1 MEMSYG
7 GTMLKKIK
15 KAFTILVFIYILL
28 CVIIHFSYNN
38 ILRIIGNNEIVYS
51 SFEGE
56 KYIVFLEEET
66 VNFARIQ
73 NVNIDLLGLSKIPIV
88 EDRIIYTL
96 EDPEQS
102 KRMSKFDGKKYFLYD
117 ENNLLSNGMVIEGY
131 QLRNFHGEI
140 ESTYVYFGVSK
151 EKPEIKEGLIDIKKY
166 YSDALNENYYLF
178 MYEREDE
185 IKFDEL
191 CNFSF

>member
-1 MEMSYG
+1 
-7 GTMLKKIK
+7 MLKTVK
-15 KAFTILVFIYILL
+15 KAFAILIFIYILL
-28 CVIIHFSYNN
+28 CIIIHFSYNN

-56 KYIVFLEEET
+56 NYIVFLEEGT

-73 NVNIDLLGLSKIPIV
+73 NVNVDLLGLSTIPIV

-102 KRMSKFDGKKYFLYD
+102 KRMVKFDGKKYFLYD
-117 ENNLLSNGMVIEGY
+117 ENNLLSKGVVIEGY
-131 QLRNFHGEI
+131 QLRNSYGEI

-151 EKPEIKEGLIDIKKY
+151 EKPKVKEGLIDIKKY
-166 YSDALNENYYLF
+166 YSDVLSENYYLF
-178 MYEREDE
+178 MYESEDE

-191 CNFSF
+191 CNLSS